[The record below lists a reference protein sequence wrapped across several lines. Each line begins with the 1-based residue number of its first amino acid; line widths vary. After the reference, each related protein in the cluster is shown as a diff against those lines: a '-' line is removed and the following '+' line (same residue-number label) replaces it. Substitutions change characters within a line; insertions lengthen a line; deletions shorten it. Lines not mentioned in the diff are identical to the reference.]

1 MISISRGLSLVLTLL
16 FPGYLAIAQKPA
28 NAHSRKSIY
37 DYSFKGINDSM
48 MSFSAYKGKKI
59 LIVNVASKCGF
70 TPQYEDLEKLYR
82 KYRDKVVIV
91 GFPANNFGSQEPGTN
106 AEIATFCKTTY
117 DVTFP
122 IAAKVS
128 VVGDD
133 QSDVYKWLTDK
144 SLNGWNDQAP
154 KWNFTK
160 YLVGEDGEL
169 LKVFPSKVKPL
180 SADLTGAL

>member
-1 MISISRGLSLVLTLL
+1 MIGISRVLSLILTLL
-16 FPGYLAIAQKPA
+16 FPGYLTIAQKPA
-28 NAHSRKSIY
+28 NMHSKRSIY
-37 DYSFKGINDSM
+37 DYTFKGINDSA

-82 KYRDKVVIV
+82 KYSGKLVIV

-106 AEIATFCKTTY
+106 TEIATFCKLTY

-122 IAAKVS
+122 MAAKVS
-128 VVGDD
+128 VIGDD
-133 QSDVYKWLTDK
+133 QCDVYKWLTDK
-144 SLNGWNDQAP
+144 SLNGWNEQAP

-160 YLVGEDGEL
+160 YLIGEDGEL

-180 SADLTGAL
+180 SAEITGAL